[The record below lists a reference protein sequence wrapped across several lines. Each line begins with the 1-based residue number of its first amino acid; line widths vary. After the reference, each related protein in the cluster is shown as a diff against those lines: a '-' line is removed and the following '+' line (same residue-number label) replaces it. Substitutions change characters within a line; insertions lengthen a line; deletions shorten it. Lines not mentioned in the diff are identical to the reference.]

1 LVLGS
6 WFLVLGSWFLVGS
19 WLLTVVG
26 SIPKRFFSERKRS
39 RKAEQKIVTCAHH
52 DSAEKSLAGKKLIK
66 RFPF

>member
-1 LVLGS
+1 MQP
-6 WFLVLGSWFLVGS
+6 WFLVLGWFLVVDGR
-19 WLLTVVG
+19 
-26 SIPKRFFSERKRS
+26 RFDSKTIFSERKRS